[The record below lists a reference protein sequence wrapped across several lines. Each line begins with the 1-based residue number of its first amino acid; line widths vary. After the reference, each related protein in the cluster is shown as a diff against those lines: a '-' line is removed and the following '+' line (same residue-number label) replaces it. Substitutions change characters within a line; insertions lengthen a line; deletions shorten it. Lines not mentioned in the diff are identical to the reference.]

1 MDQII
6 AANGYPTMAARYWLE
21 SEENP
26 SRRTGE
32 RAREKGKKHRYV
44 RCFSLRKF
52 QQKKRKH
59 HIIDDFRPLRDWEQ
73 SCRGNNNDNDNNN
86 NNNKNKNKTISSNK
100 KKKNKK
106 NKHKCVAKCLQ
117 TEVWKEHRTVL
128 STCARTEH
136 VNNTKAHTTIT
147 LMASPVCEALQYGY
161 NMGYN
166 GDIINTVY
174 RIWVC
179 LKMGHSLKWQFQIG
193 IVTINSALVIRRTS
207 VSGISWLAFR
217 CHLLSGWGS
226 YGHRMAPSC
235 TITSL
240 TWKKHHQREA
250 DGGFPRSLSKTRWTF
265 FKNRGCLWGC
275 R

>member
-1 MDQII
+1 
-6 AANGYPTMAARYWLE
+6 
-21 SEENP
+21 
-26 SRRTGE
+26 
-32 RAREKGKKHRYV
+32 
-44 RCFSLRKF
+44 
-52 QQKKRKH
+52 
-59 HIIDDFRPLRDWEQ
+59 
-73 SCRGNNNDNDNNN
+73 
-86 NNNKNKNKTISSNK
+86 
-100 KKKNKK
+100 
-106 NKHKCVAKCLQ
+106 VAKCLQ
-117 TEVWKEHRTVL
+117 AEVWKEHRTVL
-128 STCARTEH
+128 STCARIEH

-226 YGHRMAPSC
+226 YGHHMAPSC

-240 TWKKHHQREA
+240 TWKKRHQHEA

>member
-59 HIIDDFRPLRDWEQ
+59 HIIDETENKAAGVTTTTTTTTTRTRTRPSAATRRRTRTRRTSTNVWQNVYKLRYE
-73 SCRGNNNDNDNNN
+73 
-86 NNNKNKNKTISSNK
+86 KNIALCSPP
-100 KKKNKK
+100 
-106 NKHKCVAKCLQ
+106 
-117 TEVWKEHRTVL
+117 
-128 STCARTEH
+128 ARAQEH

-226 YGHRMAPSC
+226 YGHHMAPSC

-240 TWKKHHQREA
+240 TWKKRHQHEA